1 MNRLTRI
8 GAATAL
14 AAVSVLAFSQ
24 GGPPNP
30 DKTAIE
36 ARQAVFKLI
45 NNQNA
50 PVGAMLRGGSFDAAL
65 VERNAGRIK
74 VLADMIPELFA
85 RDTRQYKDAPT
96 RALDGIWTSQADFK
110 TKAEALGTAATALAA
125 AAKTGDRTAVQNAVR
140 TLGGTCGACHD
151 SFRAN

>member
-8 GAATAL
+8 GVAAAL
-14 AAVSVLAFSQ
+14 AATSIIAFSQ

-50 PVGAMLRGGSFDAAL
+50 PIGQMLRGGEFSADTVA
-65 VERNAGRIK
+65 RNAGRIK

-85 RDTRQYKDAPT
+85 RDTRQYKDSPT
-96 RALDGIWTSQADFK
+96 RALDGIWNSQADFK
-110 TKAEALGTAATALAA
+110 VKADALGTAADALIA
-125 AAKTGDRTAVQNAVR
+125 AAKTGDKAKVQAAAGDV
-140 TLGGTCGACHD
+140 GKACGACHD
-151 SFRAN
+151 NFRAK